1 LLLAEIWYF
10 LVVHYAM
17 ALVKIGKA
25 AEMLGVD
32 VQTLRAW
39 EASGELIPD
48 RRSKGGVRYY
58 DVGKVLGLGNED
70 MPTIGYARV
79 SSHDQKS
86 DLARQAELLEAFCAA
101 KGWRH
106 EVISDLGSGLNY
118 RKKGLHQLLGMIL
131 HKRIRR
137 LVLTHKDRLPR
148 FGSELIFSLCEIQ
161 NIEIVIINKGE
172 PPTFEEE
179 LAQDVIE
186 IITVFSARLYGS
198 RSHKTK
204 RLLNE
209 LKEQKEV
216 DPTDFSGERG
226 GPGEEEEVGG
236 PGPEDTGEVVA
247 DLLAAMSALQVR
259 ALAAHVRMIEGRD
272 VAGA

>member
-1 LLLAEIWYF
+1 
-10 LVVHYAM
+10 M

-25 AEMLGVD
+25 ATLLGVE

-58 DVGKVLGLGNED
+58 DVGKIMGLGNED

-79 SSHDQKS
+79 SSHDQKN
-86 DLARQAELLEAFCAA
+86 DLVRQQELLEAFCAA
-101 KGWRH
+101 KGWRS
-106 EVISDLGSGLNY
+106 EVIADLGSGLNY
-118 RKKGLHQLLGMIL
+118 RKKGLHQLLEMIL

-137 LVLTHKDRLPR
+137 LVLTHKDRLLR
-148 FGSELIFSLCEIQ
+148 FGAELIFSLCEIQ

-204 RLLNE
+204 KLLADLAE
-209 LKEQKEV
+209 
-216 DPTDFSGERG
+216 ERG
-226 GPGEEEEVGG
+226 GPPVEGEE
-236 PGPEDTGEVVA
+236 VA
-247 DLLAAMSALQVR
+247 DTDEEIPDNEAVRLLLIAMQNAQLRAMALYTR
-259 ALAAHVRMIEGRD
+259 LLDARD
-272 VAGA
+272 VTGP

>member
-1 LLLAEIWYF
+1 
-10 LVVHYAM
+10 M

-25 AEMLGVD
+25 AEMLGVE

-58 DVGKVLGLGNED
+58 DVGKIMGLGNED

-79 SSHDQKS
+79 SSHDQKN
-86 DLARQAELLEAFCAA
+86 DLVRQSELLEAFCAA

-118 RKKGLHQLLGMIL
+118 RKKGLHQLLEMIL
-131 HKRIRR
+131 RKRIRR
-137 LVLTHKDRLPR
+137 LVLTHKDRLLR
-148 FGSELIFSLCEIQ
+148 FGSELIFALCEIQ

-172 PPTFEEE
+172 PPSFEEE
-179 LAQDVIE
+179 LAADVIE

-209 LKEQKEV
+209 LTEGK
-216 DPTDFSGERG
+216 D
-226 GPGEEEEVGG
+226 GPILAQDGIVRTIS
-236 PGPEDTGEVVA
+236 PEDAPDA
-247 DLLAAMSALQVR
+247 DIRGLLTAMDAMQQRAILFYARRIADQRHDDAA
-259 ALAAHVRMIEGRD
+259 GP
-272 VAGA
+272 

>member
-1 LLLAEIWYF
+1 
-10 LVVHYAM
+10 M

-25 AEMLGVD
+25 AEMLGVE

-58 DVGKVLGLGNED
+58 DVGKILGLGNED

-79 SSHDQKS
+79 SSHDQKP
-86 DLARQAELLEAFCAA
+86 DLVRQQELLEAFCAA

-106 EVISDLGSGLNY
+106 EVIADLGSGLND

-137 LVLTHKDRLPR
+137 LVLTHKDRLLR

-172 PPTFEEE
+172 PPTFEQE

-186 IITVFSARLYGS
+186 IITAFSARLYGS

-209 LKEQKEV
+209 LREDQT
-216 DPTDFSGERG
+216 DDLTDFSGKRG
-226 GPGEEEEVGG
+226 GPGIEEEVGG
-236 PGPEDTGEVVA
+236 PGPENTDEVVA
-247 DLLAAMSALQVR
+247 DLLATMSALQVR
-259 ALAAHVRMIEGRD
+259 AMAVCARMVKERD
-272 VAGA
+272 ATGT

>member
-1 LLLAEIWYF
+1 
-10 LVVHYAM
+10 M

-25 AEMLGVD
+25 AQMLGVE

-58 DVGKVLGLGNED
+58 DVGKIMGLGNED

-79 SSHDQKS
+79 SSHDQKP
-86 DLARQAELLEAFCAA
+86 DLVRQQELLEAFCAA
-101 KGWRH
+101 KGWRN
-106 EVISDLGSGLNY
+106 EVIADLGSGLNY
-118 RKKGLHQLLGMIL
+118 RKKGLHQLLDMIL

-137 LVLTHKDRLPR
+137 LVLTHKDRLLR
-148 FGSELIFSLCEIQ
+148 FGAELIFAMCEIQ
-161 NIEIVIINKGE
+161 NIEIVIINKGD

-204 RLLNE
+204 RLLDE
-209 LKEQKEV
+209 LREDQAES
-216 DPTDFSGERG
+216 PTTV
-226 GPGEEEEVGG
+226 GPIRTRDRIVRKSIS
-236 PGPEDTGEVVA
+236 PEDVPDEAVRAVLT
-247 DLLAAMSALQVR
+247 AMSDLQMR
-259 ALAAHVRMIEGRD
+259 AIMLLGRHREADD
-272 VAGA
+272 VAGT

>member
-1 LLLAEIWYF
+1 
-10 LVVHYAM
+10 M

-25 AEMLGVD
+25 AEMLGVE
-32 VQTLRAW
+32 VATLRKW

-48 RRSKGGVRYY
+48 RKSAGGTRYY
-58 DVGKVLGLGNED
+58 DVGKLMGLGNED

-79 SSHDQKS
+79 SSHDQKG
-86 DLARQAELLEAFCAA
+86 DLVRQAELVEAFCAA

-106 EVISDLGSGLNY
+106 EIISDLGSGLNY
-118 RKKGLHQLLGMIL
+118 RKKGLNRLLEMIL

-137 LVLTHKDRLPR
+137 LVLTHKDRLLR
-148 FGSELIFSLCEIQ
+148 FGAELIFALCEIQ

-172 PPTFEEE
+172 PPSFEEE

-204 RLLNE
+204 RLISE
-209 LKEQKEV
+209 LQENPDKEV
-216 DPTDFSGERG
+216 FVTKSMRPDDVDDETVRNLLASM
-226 GPGEEEEVGG
+226 
-236 PGPEDTGEVVA
+236 EDT
-247 DLLAAMSALQVR
+247 LTRAMSLYAKFLQTR
-259 ALAAHVRMIEGRD
+259 NAAGFGDE
-272 VAGA
+272 

>member
-1 LLLAEIWYF
+1 
-10 LVVHYAM
+10 M

-32 VQTLRAW
+32 VQTLHAW
-39 EASGELIPD
+39 EKSGELVPD
-48 RRSKGGVRYY
+48 RRSKGGTRYY
-58 DVGKVLGLGNED
+58 DVAKILGLGNAD

-79 SSHDQKS
+79 ASHDQNN
-86 DLARQAELLEAFCAA
+86 DLVRQQELLEAFCAA

-106 EVISDLGSGLNY
+106 EVIADLGSGLNY
-118 RKKGLHQLLGMIL
+118 RKKGLNHLLELIL

-137 LVLTHKDRLPR
+137 LVLTHKDRLLR
-148 FGSELIFSLCEIQ
+148 FGSELIFALCEIQ
-161 NIEIVIINKGE
+161 NIEIVIINKGD

-209 LKEQKEV
+209 LTEGRETEDAG
-216 DPTDFSGERG
+216 DPTEGARRVRTRDGIIRKSMS
-226 GPGEEEEVGG
+226 
-236 PGPEDTGEVVA
+236 PEDVPDENVR
-247 DLLAAMSALQVR
+247 DLLTAMNALQMR
-259 ALAAHVRMIEGRD
+259 AMTVYVRMVEERESDASGT
-272 VAGA
+272 

>member
-1 LLLAEIWYF
+1 
-10 LVVHYAM
+10 M
-17 ALVKIGKA
+17 AIVKIGKA
-25 AEMLGVD
+25 AEMLGVE

-58 DVGKVLGLGNED
+58 DVGKILGFGNED
-70 MPTIGYARV
+70 MRTIGYARV

-86 DLARQAELLEAFCAA
+86 DLVRQSELLEAFCAA

-106 EVISDLGSGLNY
+106 EVISDLGSGLNH
-118 RKKGLHQLLGMIL
+118 RKKGLHQLLEIIL

-137 LVLTHKDRLPR
+137 LVLTHKDRLLR
-148 FGSELIFSLCEIQ
+148 FGSELIFALCEIQ
-161 NIEIVIINKGE
+161 NIEIVIINKGD

-209 LKEQKEV
+209 LTEPKEI

-226 GPGEEEEVGG
+226 GPAIEEEVG
-236 PGPEDTGEVVA
+236 EDIDEVVR
-247 DLLAAMSALQVR
+247 DLLAAMSVLQVR
-259 ALAAHVRMIEGRD
+259 AMAVSARMVEDRDAAGP
-272 VAGA
+272 